1 VVVVVVVVVKIRGS
15 VADQARA
22 AVLFLQ
28 GHGQP
33 TATLAGYVED
43 AIRERLER
51 DRAELNQARTSRPVT
66 DHLRPGRR
74 IGRSRTCPQWFPSC
88 AHAMKA
94 GAAIKREASG
104 MTKVYLA
111 LLRGIN
117 VGGKNKV
124 PMAELKACFEE
135 LGCENVRT
143 YIASGNVMF
152 ESNKSSAELTEEI
165 QEALPAKFRLDSAL
179 IRILVLSRDQLQR
192 VIDQAPKGF
201 GTEPGKY
208 HSDAIFLMGIPSDEA
223 IKIFNPREGVDKVW
237 QGDLAI
243 YSQRLSAQRTRS
255 RLSKIMSSPLYK
267 QMTIRSWD
275 TTARLLELMNAVER

>member
-1 VVVVVVVVVKIRGS
+1 
-15 VADQARA
+15 
-22 AVLFLQ
+22 
-28 GHGQP
+28 
-33 TATLAGYVED
+33 
-43 AIRERLER
+43 
-51 DRAELNQARTSRPVT
+51 
-66 DHLRPGRR
+66 
-74 IGRSRTCPQWFPSC
+74 
-88 AHAMKA
+88 MK
-94 GAAIKREASG
+94 E
-104 MTKVYLA
+104 VYLA

-152 ESNKSSAELTEEI
+152 ESRKSAVELTEKI
-165 QEALPAKFRLDSAL
+165 QEALPENFKLDSAL
-179 IRILVLSRDQLQR
+179 VRTLVLSRDQLQK

-201 GTEPGKY
+201 GTEPGKH

-243 YSQRLSAQRTRS
+243 YSQRLSTQRTRS

-267 QMTIRSWD
+267 QMTIRSWV
-275 TTARLLELMNAVER
+275 TTTRLLELMNAMER

>member
-1 VVVVVVVVVKIRGS
+1 
-15 VADQARA
+15 
-22 AVLFLQ
+22 
-28 GHGQP
+28 
-33 TATLAGYVED
+33 
-43 AIRERLER
+43 
-51 DRAELNQARTSRPVT
+51 
-66 DHLRPGRR
+66 
-74 IGRSRTCPQWFPSC
+74 
-88 AHAMKA
+88 
-94 GAAIKREASG
+94 
-104 MTKVYLA
+104 MTKAYLA

-135 LGCENVRT
+135 LCCENVRT

-152 ESNKSSAELTEEI
+152 ESNIGSAELTEEL
-165 QEALPAKFRLDSAL
+165 QEALPANFKLGEL
-179 IRILVLSRDQLQR
+179 VRILVLSRDQLQK

-223 IKIFNPREGVDKVW
+223 IKIFNPREGVDRVW

-255 RLSKIMSSPLYK
+255 RLSKIASSPLYK

-275 TTARLLELMNAVER
+275 TTARLFALMNAVER

>member
-1 VVVVVVVVVKIRGS
+1 MRS
-15 VADQARA
+15 LELRQCARW
-22 AVLFLQ
+22 
-28 GHGQP
+28 
-33 TATLAGYVED
+33 E
-43 AIRERLER
+43 
-51 DRAELNQARTSRPVT
+51 NN
-66 DHLRPGRR
+66 
-74 IGRSRTCPQWFPSC
+74 
-88 AHAMKA
+88 
-94 GAAIKREASG
+94 G
-104 MTKVYLA
+104 MTMVYLA

-152 ESNKSSAELTEEI
+152 ESNKSPAELTEEI
-165 QEALPAKFRLDSAL
+165 QEALPKRFKLDSEL
-179 IRILVLSRDQLQR
+179 IKILVLSRDQLQK
-192 VIDQAPKGF
+192 VIDQAPTGF
-201 GTEPGKY
+201 GTEPSKY

-255 RLSKIMSSPLYK
+255 RLSGIMSSPLYK

-275 TTARLLELMNAVER
+275 TTAKLFELMNAMQR

>member
-1 VVVVVVVVVKIRGS
+1 
-15 VADQARA
+15 
-22 AVLFLQ
+22 
-28 GHGQP
+28 
-33 TATLAGYVED
+33 
-43 AIRERLER
+43 
-51 DRAELNQARTSRPVT
+51 
-66 DHLRPGRR
+66 
-74 IGRSRTCPQWFPSC
+74 
-88 AHAMKA
+88 
-94 GAAIKREASG
+94 

-143 YIASGNVMF
+143 YIASGNVLF
-152 ESNKSSAELTEEI
+152 ESAKSSAELTEEI
-165 QEALPAKFRLDSAL
+165 QEALPKKFTLDSEL
-179 IRILVLSRDQLQR
+179 INVLVLSRDQFQK

-208 HSDAIFLMGIPSDEA
+208 HSDAIFLIGIPSNEA

-237 QGDLAI
+237 QGDLVI

-255 RLSKIMSSPLYK
+255 RLSQIMSSPLYK
-267 QMTIRSWD
+267 QMTIRSWE
-275 TTARLLELMNAVER
+275 TTTKLLESMNAMER